1 MPKYQSGSGTHIV
14 ELCSQET
21 DGHGLCCFVTGG
33 ELPHVG
39 GIAVAYPAKE
49 GCVVESISLP
59 MHKDA
64 VLAKLLA
71 STICSATGQP
81 TSVTAGL
88 HVDNATRE
96 DIQDLCNNARAAAEM
111 YLRECGCQF
120 ER

>member
-1 MPKYQSGSGTHIV
+1 MPKYQSGSGAHIV
-14 ELCSQET
+14 ELCIQET

-39 GIAVAYPAKE
+39 GIAVAKE